1 MLTLDKLVFRTA
13 LARARRSMRR
23 GMVAE
28 EAAEYACTGTWVA
41 HRKRVLDA
49 LLAERMTDDQE

>member
-13 LARARRSMRR
+13 LARARRLVRR

-28 EAAEYACTGTWVA
+28 EAAEYACTGTWVT
-41 HRKRVLDA
+41 HRERVLEA

>member
-1 MLTLDKLVFRTA
+1 MLTLDELVFRTA
-13 LARARRSMRR
+13 LARARRLMRP

-28 EAAEYACTGTWVA
+28 EVAEYACAGTWVA
-41 HRKRVLDA
+41 HRERVLDA